1 MFTHAVPM
9 GRRRQGLRQQ
19 RRRFQRRQRL
29 SPELFGGQQRLLLNP
44 AQIVAV
50 LPQRPGQRLAGIVL
64 DHFAEQLRV
73 APAVHEDVM
82 AGMDQVPAFT
92 APTHQQQ
99 AEQWRGAEFE
109 ATAALLGGQCIE
121 VDVGCFDHLQLQVDL
136 AMNHLMRALK
146 PQPVKAAAQD
156 VVSVDRRLPGP
167 AECRQLQPLDVQAQL
182 IDVGL
187 GLGFVQGVE
196 QHALLHRRQR
206 VNVLDG
212 RCRDRQGIE
221 LCLGDARQR
230 EVRRRDLAWRC
241 RAAMFDQCLEFFG
254 VGIGQSLHRGLGK
267 HVTAEAPL
275 QRELPAIDLALHGQ
289 PVGQR
294 CIVALSLAAAFRGRD
309 EQRGVVEL
317 TIELPQVVEGDPWR
331 RQVLQ
336 GLALRRFAQVAQQS
350 IAQAF
355 AGNGAQLLLDR
366 LDRIYHPGLGLQA
379 QRKQAGEPADGAAQ
393 VEVVGQVF
401 AAVAF
406 QLDQRRALPA
416 PAADDPR
423 QRREQ
428 QVIDLGAIGRRCLL
442 QQPAGQFGVQCRFD
456 LVPVALLQAALRL
469 LTRQVPG
476 IRQLRLPVRHLPR
489 QGAGMLL
496 QMRGPG
502 LIGAGFLG
510 QRHLPVSLLQ
520 VFEQHPP

>member
-1 MFTHAVPM
+1 M
-9 GRRRQGLRQQ
+9 
-19 RRRFQRRQRL
+19 
-29 SPELFGGQQRLLLNP
+29 
-44 AQIVAV
+44 
-50 LPQRPGQRLAGIVL
+50 
-64 DHFAEQLRV
+64 
-73 APAVHEDVM
+73 
-82 AGMDQVPAFT
+82 
-92 APTHQQQ
+92 
-99 AEQWRGAEFE
+99 
-109 ATAALLGGQCIE
+109 
-121 VDVGCFDHLQLQVDL
+121 
-136 AMNHLMRALK
+136 
-146 PQPVKAAAQD
+146 
-156 VVSVDRRLPGP
+156 
-167 AECRQLQPLDVQAQL
+167 

-221 LCLGDARQR
+221 LRPGDARQR

-254 VGIGQSLHRGLGK
+254 VGISQLLHRGFGE
-267 HVTAEAPL
+267 HVAAETPL
-275 QRELPAIDLALHGQ
+275 QRELPAIHLAFHGQ
-289 PVGQR
+289 PVGQWR
-294 CIVALSLAAAFRGRD
+294 VITLGLTTTFRGRD
-309 EQRGVVEL
+309 EQRSLIEL
-317 TIELPQVVEGDPWR
+317 TVELPQVVEGDAR
-331 RQVLQ
+331 HRQVLQ
-336 GLALRRFAQVAQQS
+336 KLALRRFAEITQQP
-350 IAQAF
+350 ITQAF

-366 LDRIYHPGLGLQA
+366 LDRIRRPGLGLQA
-379 QRKQAGEPADGAAQ
+379 HGKQAGEPADGAAQ

-428 QVIDLGAIGRRCLL
+428 QIIDLGAIGRRGLL
-442 QQPAGQFGVQCRFD
+442 QQLAGQFGIQFRFD
-456 LVPVALLQAALRL
+456 LVPVALLQAALRM

-510 QRHLPVSLLQ
+510 QCHLPVSLLQ